1 MVEEADKGDDVDNGD
16 ADNDDADN
24 SDADYGDVDNGDA
37 DNDADLWIKI
47 WFATTLQL

>member
-1 MVEEADKGDDVDNGD
+1 MVEE

-24 SDADYGDVDNGDA
+24 SDADKGDDVDNGDA

-47 WFATTLQL
+47 WFATSLQL